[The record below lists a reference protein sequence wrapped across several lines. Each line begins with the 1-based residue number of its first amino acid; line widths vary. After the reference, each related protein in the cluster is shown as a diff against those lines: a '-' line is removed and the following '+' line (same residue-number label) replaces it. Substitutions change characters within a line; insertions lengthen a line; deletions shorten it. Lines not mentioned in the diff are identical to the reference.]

1 MHGTNAS
8 LILCVVPAPES
19 VHDVVRVPSGNV
31 EIPGEIASQ
40 ADFTLVTEDCFQH
53 RRTIP
58 RSRLDVRSTGADR
71 QGQGES
77 RLARA
82 QSTSALALTHM
93 HDSNT
98 SPKALDGANVYPGCN
113 RAHDECA

>member
-1 MHGTNAS
+1 VQSFPAYVHGTNAS

-71 QGQGES
+71 QGHGES
-77 RLARA
+77 QGL
-82 QSTSALALTHM
+82 
-93 HDSNT
+93 
-98 SPKALDGANVYPGCN
+98 P
-113 RAHDECA
+113 AHNPHRRSH